1 MDHRF
6 PGERGCWGAH
16 VIRRELPRFVPRRCQ
31 LRAQDFARHATRRPA
46 RGAADQV
53 RPDCQPQD
61 GESTWAYDPGIVP
74 SARRRGDRVKRRD
87 FITLLGG
94 AAAWPVVAPAGA
106 QSYPDRPVRVIVP
119 YAPGGPT
126 DAITRLLAQKLSER
140 GGKQFYVENMGGGGG
155 NIAMGRVARMAP
167 DGYTLLM
174 INPSYVVN
182 PTLYSKV
189 PYEFAKD
196 FDLVSLAVL
205 TTLVITV
212 HPSVPAHTLQ
222 ELVALIKANPGKYSY
237 ASPGTGTPGHLVG
250 ETFRLS
256 LGLDLVHVPFNS
268 AGLAVGSAV
277 GGHTQICFASPSPAS
292 QQVIEGRLR
301 GLAVTSKTRS
311 QALPTLP
318 TTTELGYPE
327 VTGDNWQGLVVPAGT
342 PKQIIAFLHGEIVKI
357 VALPDIRERLAVLGF
372 EPVASTPEE
381 FAEHVKVEFMK
392 WAEVIKASNIKA
404 E

>member
-1 MDHRF
+1 MLD
-6 PGERGCWGAH
+6 
-16 VIRRELPRFVPRRCQ
+16 
-31 LRAQDFARHATRRPA
+31 LR
-46 RGAADQV
+46 
-53 RPDCQPQD
+53 
-61 GESTWAYDPGIVP
+61 
-74 SARRRGDRVKRRD
+74 RRD

-94 AAAWPVVAPAGA
+94 AAAWPAVAHAGA

-182 PTLYSKV
+182 PTLYGKV
-189 PYEFAKD
+189 PYEFGKD
-196 FDLVSLAVL
+196 FDLVSLAAL

-277 GGHTQICFASPSPAS
+277 GGHTQICFASPSPAA

-301 GLAVTSKTRS
+301 GLAVTSKRRS
-311 QALPTLP
+311 QALPNLP
-318 TTTELGYPE
+318 TTPELGYPD

-342 PKQIIAFLHGEIVKI
+342 PKQIIAFLHSEMVKI
-357 VALPDIRERLAVLGF
+357 MVLPDIKDRLAVLGF
-372 EPVASTPEE
+372 EPVANTPEE
-381 FAEHVKVEFMK
+381 FAQHVKVEFTK
-392 WAEVIKASNIKA
+392 WAKLIKASNIKA

>member
-1 MDHRF
+1 MK
-6 PGERGCWGAH
+6 
-16 VIRRELPRFVPRRCQ
+16 RRE
-31 LRAQDFARHATRRPA
+31 
-46 RGAADQV
+46 
-53 RPDCQPQD
+53 
-61 GESTWAYDPGIVP
+61 
-74 SARRRGDRVKRRD
+74 

-94 AAAWPVVAPAGA
+94 AAAWPLAAGAGA

-119 YAPGGPT
+119 YASGGPT

-182 PTLYSKV
+182 PALYGKV
-189 PYEFAKD
+189 PYEFGKD

-212 HPSVPAHTLQ
+212 HPSVPAQTLQ
-222 ELVALIKANPGKYSY
+222 DLVALIKANPGEYSY

-277 GGHTQICFASPSPAS
+277 GGHTQICFASPSPAA
-292 QQVIEGRLR
+292 QQV
-301 GLAVTSKTRS
+301 
-311 QALPTLP
+311 
-318 TTTELGYPE
+318 
-327 VTGDNWQGLVVPAGT
+327 
-342 PKQIIAFLHGEIVKI
+342 KQICVCQIGRA
-357 VALPDIRERLAVLGF
+357 
-372 EPVASTPEE
+372 
-381 FAEHVKVEFMK
+381 HV
-392 WAEVIKASNIKA
+392 
-404 E
+404 